1 MESMKETITNWLKY
15 FQDYINSFSFVENE
29 KNIFYFSKFSL
40 DISEFYL
47 IHEFVKTLKENI
59 FKENI
64 EQFKYCV
71 KNIIFFS
78 DEPNK
83 DNSKNSQKKLTDKER
98 IIILFSAC
106 LFIYY
111 KKFRFNTNCSFE
123 NYFDEE
129 FINIA
134 KTTFKFEIK
143 NAEIFKI
150 FAFYYFSIMQKK
162 ILELDYSK
170 IKSIK
175 KYYNYQKAQNNSEE
189 DTEIEI
195 NNGSNQKV
203 NEGFQEQVLTFLIS
217 AKEKMIDLVF
227 ETSNKNQSQNINQNM
242 ENLFP
247 GEINDMNH
255 RFQKL
260 NNNLNYY
267 INLENGDKNDYN
279 NNNKKISDK
288 NLNQINN
295 DTISENKSSDNR
307 SEMNIDDCSPQKP
320 KTFNV
325 NNNSINCM
333 NNNSQM
339 SNIRNDSHSNFISFM
354 LTDFSNNNNFNTINN
369 NSFNTN
375 SNNNTINNSNYNTI
389 NTFNTI
395 NTNNISNSNISNGN
409 NSINFNYTNHNINKN
424 FVLNH
429 SNSLPLFNNFESL
442 FNFSNNSKKSINS
455 NNNNIYSKRIISE
468 LIRSEFDNKTME
480 IIEEV
485 SKIIDDKYLDNCLNT
500 ISKNV
505 NMIQYFCCYM
515 VEFTPDMLIDIAP
528 QYKDVL
534 KNFGIKFIVLAKE
547 LYNTTMEIFSTIYD
561 LSYINFDAF
570 IDLSKDCGI
579 QLEHAQGLYKIF
591 RDFSIILLNEKKKKG
606 GNNNIMSV
614 LRKLFDQENQNWTTI
629 IKQKSNEFTNFFKV

>member
-1 MESMKETITNWLKY
+1 MESMKEKISSWLKY

-71 KNIIFFS
+71 KNIILFTEEVNGDLNNS
-78 DEPNK
+78 NNK
-83 DNSKNSQKKLTDKER
+83 NKKFTEKEK
-98 IIILFSAC
+98 IIILYSAC

-123 NYFDEE
+123 NYFDDE

-134 KTTFKFEIK
+134 KTIFKFEIK
-143 NAEIFKI
+143 NTEIFKI
-150 FAFYYFSIMQKK
+150 FAFYYFSIVQKK
-162 ILELDYSK
+162 ILALDYSK
-170 IKSIK
+170 IKNIK
-175 KYYNYQKAQNNSEE
+175 KYYNYLKAENNNEE
-189 DTEIEI
+189 DAEIEI
-195 NNGSNQKV
+195 KNGSSQKV
-203 NEGFQEQVLTFLIS
+203 NEGFQDQVLTFLIS
-217 AKEKMIDLVF
+217 AKEKMLDLVF
-227 ETSNKNQSQNINQNM
+227 ITSNKNQNQTNTNNNIIQNNL

-247 GEINDMNH
+247 GEINDMNN

-260 NNNLNYY
+260 NNNLNFFM
-267 INLENGDKNDYN
+267 NFENVDKNDGN
-279 NNNKKISDK
+279 RKISDK
-288 NLNQINN
+288 NLNQINS
-295 DTISENKSSDNR
+295 DTISENKFSDK

-325 NNNSINCM
+325 NNNSINYM
-333 NNNSQM
+333 NNNNQ
-339 SNIRNDSHSNFISFM
+339 NINNILNNSHSNIFSFM
-354 LTDFSNNNNFNTINN
+354 KTDYSNNNNINN
-369 NSFNTN
+369 INDTSFNTN
-375 SNNNTINNSNYNTI
+375 SNYNTITNTINNSNYNTI
-389 NTFNTI
+389 NTINGSNTI
-395 NTNNISNSNISNGN
+395 IFNNTNS
-409 NSINFNYTNHNINKN
+409 NFNKHFT
-424 FVLNH
+424 LNH
-429 SNSLPLFNNFESL
+429 SNSLPLFNSFDSF
-442 FNFSNNSKKSINS
+442 FNFNNCNNNANKINNNSSNNYV
-455 NNNNIYSKRIISE
+455 YSKRIISE
-468 LIRSEFDNKTME
+468 LIKSEFDNKTMG

-485 SKIIDDKYLDNCLNT
+485 SKLIDDKYLDNFLNT

-505 NMIQYFCCYM
+505 NMVQYFCCYM
-515 VEFTPDMLIDIAP
+515 VEFTPDMLINIAP
-528 QYKDVL
+528 QYKDIL

-561 LSYINFDAF
+561 LSYTNFDTF
-570 IDLSKDCGI
+570 IDLTKDCGI

-591 RDFSIILLNEKKKKG
+591 RDFSIILLNEKKRKG
-606 GNNNIMSV
+606 VNNNIMNV